1 MLAIYFS
8 SLLWG
13 SALVLILSPNSLTLG
28 ASGAVFGLMAAMLL
42 LERQRGI
49 ALLGSSVGA
58 LLFINLLLTFTI
70 SNVSIGGHL
79 GGIAGGAAA
88 GFILSGYGRGH
99 MAYGRLGIPGWTAV
113 GALMVAAVVVG
124 VMAA

>member
-1 MLAIYFS
+1 V
-8 SLLWG
+8 LL
-13 SALVLILSPNSLTLG
+13 ITPNSLTIG

-58 LLFINLLLTFTI
+58 LLLINLLLTFTI
-70 SNVSIGGHL
+70 SNISIGGHI
-79 GGIAGGAAA
+79 GGLLGGAAA

-99 MAYGRLGIPGWTAV
+99 MAYGRLGVAGWSSV
-113 GALMVAAVVVG
+113 GALMAAAVAVCLVAA
-124 VMAA
+124 